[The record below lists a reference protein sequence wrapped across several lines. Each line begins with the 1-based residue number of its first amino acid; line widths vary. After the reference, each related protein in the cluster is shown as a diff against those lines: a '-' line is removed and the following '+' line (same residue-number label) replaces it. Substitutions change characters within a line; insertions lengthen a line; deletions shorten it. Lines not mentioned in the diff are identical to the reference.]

1 MSHAQ
6 PLSIFGEEPVGKI
19 GCVLVVVAAGLL
31 TGVAVGS
38 AAAAKETQATLR
50 LVNPE
55 IFLNGIRIKHVVA
68 TLDGADFGGCWAD
81 RRQPGNVCIK
91 PQPISAGPHVLE
103 LFLDPLTSTYFR
115 WVDKFNAGLSGEW
128 TLDLKGLTID
138 GANTSDYFTV
148 ARESAPLG
156 ECHAAL
162 AHLAALPS
170 CTLDQFA
177 ALAPAFAKTLKVCAR
192 GVPRGERDAAGV
204 ASSAIVDNH
213 FALDIARCYTG
224 AELKELPQ
232 RILSFGQPDDYWP
245 LAKGSWRWAR
255 EEERVPSATSIAAA
269 LRTLQARLPHMAKRF
284 AVIDSAITAYL
295 SGDGAP
301 MRQAAMSAPFSLDPE
316 TPEGQRNW
324 LLLGDPAHFYSDD
337 YADFVADKVAVDAE
351 LDCARSDL
359 ETDTLVD
366 FFIKK
371 GKLSAPAYNAL
382 LALAKRVPP
391 DLGIGACYKAIDL
404 SLDSTLAPADRLRPF
419 FTLDCAASR
428 APEVRGDAVANFL
441 SNDARDDTA
450 IQRQMR
456 QEFASCLAFKL
467 QRAHK

>member
-1 MSHAQ
+1 
-6 PLSIFGEEPVGKI
+6 VGKI
-19 GCVLVVVAAGLL
+19 GCVLVVVAVGLF
-31 TGVAVGS
+31 TGMAVGR

-103 LFLDPLTSTYFR
+103 LLLDPLTSTYFR
-115 WVDKFNAGLSGEW
+115 WVHKFNAGLSGEW
-128 TLDLKGLTID
+128 TLDLQGLAVD

-148 ARESAPLG
+148 ARESTPLG

-162 AHLAALPS
+162 AHLAAQPS

-192 GVPRGERDAAGV
+192 GIPSAKRDAA
-204 ASSAIVDNH
+204 ASAFSAVVDNH
-213 FALDIARCYTG
+213 FDLDIARCYTRE
-224 AELKELPQ
+224 ELKELPQ
-232 RILSFGQPDDYWP
+232 RLLSFGQPDDYWP
-245 LAKGSWRWAR
+245 LEKGSWRWAR
-255 EEERVPSATSIAAA
+255 GRDRALSATDIAGA
-269 LRTLQARLPHMAKRF
+269 LRKLQARLPEMAKRF
-284 AVIDSAITAYL
+284 AVVDGIINGYL
-295 SGDGAP
+295 SGDGTS
-301 MRQAAMSAPFSLDPE
+301 MRQAAMRAPFSLDPE

-324 LLLGDPAHFYSDD
+324 LLLGDPDHFYSGD
-337 YADFVADKVAVDAE
+337 YADFVADKVAADAE
-351 LDCARSDL
+351 LDCARSAL

-391 DLGIGACYKAIDL
+391 DLGIGACHKAIDL

-456 QEFASCLAFKL
+456 QEFAGCLAFKL
-467 QRAHK
+467 QHAHK